1 MLIDIWPAPLDGLAE
16 VDAVVDEA
24 GVVAAAMD
32 VKVDDAAAELE
43 AVAEE
48 VEELE

>member
-16 VDAVVDEA
+16 VDAVVDA

-43 AVAEE
+43 AAAEE